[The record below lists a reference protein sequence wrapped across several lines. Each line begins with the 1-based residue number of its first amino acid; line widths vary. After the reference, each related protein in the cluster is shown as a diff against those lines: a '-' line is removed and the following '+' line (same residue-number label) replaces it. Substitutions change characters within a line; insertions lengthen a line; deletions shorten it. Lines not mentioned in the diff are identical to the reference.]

1 MTDSPYFAARHAALA
16 ERDRLSVLE
25 AELDPITTRHL
36 RRFVE
41 SQDRPMRCLE
51 VAGGGGSIARWLAQM
66 VGPRG
71 HVVATDVDT
80 RFLELLDD
88 AAIEVRHH
96 DIADDLLETLTYDVV
111 HCRLLL
117 VHMPD
122 VQRIIQK
129 LADAVAPGGV
139 LLLEEFE
146 YATLQ
151 VADTS
156 HPLAAAVTRVN
167 DALLALTKAM
177 GIDVFIGR
185 HLPDLIEASGL
196 VDVDHEATL
205 RIRRGSDQLTMAKST
220 TALIAPKLLADGL
233 ATEADVDDWFRAL
246 SDPSFRMIDYAL
258 VSAWGRRPVL

>member
-1 MTDSPYFAARHAALA
+1 MADSSYFAARHAALA

-25 AELDPITTRHL
+25 RELDPVTTRHL
-36 RRFVE
+36 RPFVE
-41 SQDRPMRCLE
+41 TQNRPPRCLE
-51 VAGGGGSIARWLAQM
+51 VAAGGGSIARWLAQM

-80 RFLELLDD
+80 QFLDLLDNT
-88 AAIEVRHH
+88 AIEVRHH
-96 DIADDLLETLTYDVV
+96 DIASDHLETLTYDVV

-122 VQRIIQK
+122 VQRIVQK
-129 LADAVAPGGV
+129 LADSVAPGGV
-139 LLLEEFE
+139 LVLEEFE

-151 VADTS
+151 VADAG

-196 VDVDHEATL
+196 VDVEHEATL
-205 RIRRGSDQLTMAKST
+205 RITRGSEQLTMAKAT
-220 TALIAPKLLADGL
+220 TAMIAPKLLSDGRV
-233 ATEADVDDWFRAL
+233 TEADVDDWFRAL
-246 SDPSFRMIDYAL
+246 CDPTFRMIDYAL